1 MLPRPS
7 VIARLP
13 TARLPS
19 SLAAMSSGTTP
30 PPLPDPAEL
39 ALPPVLP
46 PEPACE
52 AIGLRKV
59 FATTVAVDGLSLSIP
74 RGTFYAFLGPNGA
87 GKTTSLRMLAGL
99 LQPGDGRALIDGIDI
114 HLEPERAKAR
124 LAYVPDEP
132 ALYGKL
138 TAVEFLEYTAAL
150 WAVPPAEAR
159 ARAQSLLAQLGLAD
173 RAGERLEGFSRG
185 MKQKVALAAALL
197 HRPTLLML
205 DEPLTGLDAT
215 AARLVKD
222 LLQDFVAA
230 GGTVLLTTHIL
241 EVAER
246 LAQRIGIIHRGR
258 LCAEG
263 TLDELR
269 AQTGLPGAPLED
281 VFLKL
286 VGSTEGLAPA
296 SVP

>member
-1 MLPRPS
+1 M
-7 VIARLP
+7 
-13 TARLPS
+13 S
-19 SLAAMSSGTTP
+19 SLPATPPVPTP
-30 PPLPDPAEL
+30 PPLPPA
-39 ALPPVLP
+39 
-46 PEPACE
+46 PACE
-52 AIGLRKV
+52 LVGLRKV
-59 FATTVAVDGLSLSIP
+59 FGATVAVDRLSLTIP

-99 LQPGDGRALIDGIDI
+99 LIPGGGRAFIDGIDV
-114 HLEPERAKAR
+114 HQEPERAKAR

-138 TAVEFLEYTAAL
+138 SAVEFLEYTAAL
-150 WAVPPAEAR
+150 WDIPGAEAR
-159 ARAQSLLAQLGLAD
+159 AQAQSLLAQLGLAE
-173 RAGERLEGFSRG
+173 RAGDRLEGFSRG

-197 HRPTLLML
+197 HRPSLLML

-215 AARLVKD
+215 AARTVKD
-222 LLQDFVAA
+222 MLQQFVAA

-269 AQTGLPGAPLED
+269 AQTGLPGATLED

-286 VGSTEGLAPA
+286 VGTTEGLGGAPQ
-296 SVP
+296 

>member
-1 MLPRPS
+1 ML
-7 VIARLP
+7 
-13 TARLPS
+13 
-19 SLAAMSSGTTP
+19 SGTTP
-30 PPLPDPAEL
+30 PPLPDPVEFAP
-39 ALPPVLP
+39 PPVLP
-46 PEPACE
+46 PEAACE

-59 FATTVAVDGLSLSIP
+59 FATTVAVDRLSLRIP

-150 WAVPPAEAR
+150 WDVSPPEAR
-159 ARAQSLLAQLGLAD
+159 ARAQSLLAQLGLPE
-173 RAGERLEGFSRG
+173 RAGDRLEGFSRG

-197 HRPTLLML
+197 HRPSLLML
-205 DEPLTGLDAT
+205 DEPLTGLDAS

-222 LLQDFVAA
+222 MLQNFVAA

-269 AQTGLPGAPLED
+269 AQTALPGATLED

-286 VGSTEGLAPA
+286 VGSTEGLAPV
-296 SVP
+296 STP